1 MIEQIK
7 AIVLAGGTVNF
18 AYKQGMEDWIS
29 YISLAVLNGNPF
41 LQGEPFLRL
50 QKRMLD
56 NKLPLDEALRIFG
69 QAAFSP
75 TNLAL
80 AIRGIREHRLTDK
93 DLDDLDVAEMRRLIR
108 QYLAEF
114 YAQDYPFAKE
124 FDTVT

>member
-7 AIVLAGGTVNF
+7 AIVLAGGTVKF
-18 AYKQGMEDWIS
+18 AYKKGMEDWIS
-29 YISLAVLNGNPF
+29 DISLTVLSGHPF

-56 NKLPLDEALRIFG
+56 NELPLDEALRVFG

-80 AIRGIREHRLTDK
+80 AIRGIREHHLTDK
-93 DLDDLDVAEMRRLIR
+93 DLDDLDVAELRKLIR

-114 YAQDYPFAKE
+114 YAQDYPFVKE
-124 FDTVT
+124 FEV